1 MLLIKAWRLYT
12 IGKYHLDLATYRFH
26 RLFKFNYWNTNNILH
41 CFTQFSL
48 VLPENP
54 ITNYLTQFSG
64 ITKSTL
70 EGVTKRLTDVQD
82 DLRKLLP
89 RDAILV
95 GQSLNSDLHALKM
108 MHPYVIDTS
117 VIYNVTGNRSRKTK
131 LSVLSHMFLGQDIQ
145 KEGRRGHDPE
155 EDARAA
161 M

>member
-1 MLLIKAWRLYT
+1 M
-12 IGKYHLDLATYRFH
+12 
-26 RLFKFNYWNTNNILH
+26 
-41 CFTQFSL
+41 

-54 ITNYLTQFSG
+54 ITNYLTQYSG
-64 ITKSTL
+64 ITKETL
-70 EGVTKRLTDVQD
+70 DGVTKRLKDVQE
-82 DLRKLLP
+82 DLQTLLP

-117 VIYNVTGNRSRKTK
+117 VIYNITGTHSRKTK
-131 LSVLSHMFLGQDIQ
+131 LSVLSNMFLGQDIQ
-145 KEGRRGHDPE
+145 KQGYKGHDPE

>member
-1 MLLIKAWRLYT
+1 MTNCIIINLIN
-12 IGKYHLDLATYRFH
+12 FH
-26 RLFKFNYWNTNNILH
+26 I
-41 CFTQFSL
+41 FSL

-64 ITKSTL
+64 ITKKTL
-70 EGVTKRLTDVQD
+70 EGVTKRLSDVQE
-82 DLRKLLP
+82 DLQKLLP

-131 LSVLSHMFLGQDIQ
+131 LSVLSNLFLGQDIQ
-145 KEGRRGHDPE
+145 KEGGKGHDPE